1 MSRLLDRSFL
11 VRVAVGF
18 LTALVVPL
26 AGLPSARAAAPLA
39 VETFFKK
46 PDYTGTTLSPSGRY
60 VAMIAPIGNHH
71 DVGVVDLDTGKATR
85 MGSLFGDGDVVWV
98 GWQTDER
105 MLVRLGDW
113 QAVAGEPP
121 REFGLFA
128 VNRDGSDSRSVSG
141 SVVHVFRGTNAI
153 LVAAARRSR
162 TSRDLYRYDT
172 VTNTS
177 QLLTLD
183 SPGNVVRWV
192 VDFDGVPRAAVT
204 GSVDDDTSAW
214 YVRASADA
222 RWVKVEEAK
231 LGRLQSTPMQFDPAG
246 KILYVAARRDGSDYA
261 GIYEYEIASG
271 TWKGPVV
278 HHPQRDIDAED
289 AVFVVDYKARKLL
302 GLRYADD
309 RPATVWF
316 DPEWARIQKS
326 VDAALPDTV
335 NVLTR
340 DGNRWLVVSSSDRNP
355 GEARILDAKS
365 MQMKPL
371 VVYRAGIDPKAMA
384 STTWVRYPAR
394 DGMTIPALLTLPPGP
409 RDGPAPLIVDIHGG
423 PNVQATDSGFDSE
436 TQFFASRGYAVL
448 RPQFR
453 GTRGFGWKLESA
465 GFRHWGEAMQDD
477 LEDGVRWAVAQKI
490 ADPARVCF
498 YGWSYG
504 GYAAAWGAVRNA
516 TTIKCAVA
524 LAAVT
529 SLDYMFDNAQ
539 TDLSRVADRSSLL
552 SYWIGDP
559 KTDRA
564 RFKRVSPLDNA
575 DKVGVP
581 IFLAYGASD
590 HRVPLVHGS
599 DFHAALDKY
608 HKAHEWVVYSDEGH
622 GFNKDQNRY
631 DLYNKVEHFLGE
643 YLGTRS
649 TPAAPATEEV
659 K

>member
-1 MSRLLDRSFL
+1 MAIAFL
-11 VRVAVGF
+11 AALFVSLWNPPGVR
-18 LTALVVPL
+18 
-26 AGLPSARAAAPLA
+26 AAPLP

-46 PDYTGTTLSPSGRY
+46 PDYTGATLSPSGRY
-60 VAMIAPIGNHH
+60 VAVIAPIGDHH
-71 DVGVVDLDTGKATR
+71 GIGIIDLDTGAATR
-85 MGSLFGDGDVVWV
+85 MSTVFGDGDVVWV

-105 MLVRLGDW
+105 ILVRLGDW

-121 REFGLFA
+121 RDFGLFA
-128 VNRDGSDSRSVSG
+128 INRDGSDSRRISG
-141 SVVHVFRGTNAI
+141 GVVRIFRGTNVI
-153 LVAAARRSR
+153 LIEAARRSR
-162 TSRDLYRYDT
+162 ISRDLYRYDT

-183 SPGNVVRWV
+183 SPGDVVRWI
-192 VDFDGVPRAAVT
+192 VDFDGIPRAAVT
-204 GSVDDDTSAW
+204 GSVDDDRSAW
-214 YVRASADA
+214 YVRESAESH
-222 RWVKVEEAK
+222 WVKVEEAK
-231 LGRLQSTPMQFDPAG
+231 LGRLQSVPMQFDPGG
-246 KILYVAARRDGSDYA
+246 KILYVSARRGGSDFA
-261 GIYEYEIASG
+261 AIYEYEIASG

-278 HHPQRDIDAED
+278 HHPERDIDAQD
-289 AVFVVDYKARKLL
+289 AAFVVDYGTRKLL

-316 DPEWARIQKS
+316 DPEWARIQNS

-335 NVLTR
+335 NGIAHE
-340 DGNRWLVVSSSDRNP
+340 GNRWLVVSSSDRNP
-355 GEARILDAKS
+355 GEARILDTKS

-371 VVYRAGIDPKAMA
+371 FVYRPWVDPKTMA

-394 DGMTIPALLTLPPGP
+394 DGMSIPALLTLPPGP
-409 RDGPAPLIVDIHGG
+409 RDRPVPLVVDIHGG
-423 PNVQATDSGFDSE
+423 PNAQATGFGFDTE

-453 GTRGFGWKLESA
+453 GTQGFGWKLESA

-477 LEDGVRWAVAQKI
+477 LEDAVKWAVAEKI
-490 ADPARVCF
+490 VDPAHVCF

-504 GYAAAWGAVRNA
+504 GYAAAWGAIRNA

-529 SLDYMFDNAQ
+529 SLEYMFDNAQ
-539 TDLSRVADRSSLL
+539 TDLSRVADRSTLL

-590 HRVPLVHGS
+590 IRVPLVHGA
-599 DFHAALDKY
+599 DFHSALDKN
-608 HKAHEWVVYSDEGH
+608 HKPHEWVVYNDEGH
-622 GFNKDQNRY
+622 GFNKDENRF
-631 DLYNKVEHFLGE
+631 DLYRRVERFLAE
-643 YLGTRS
+643 YLGAS
-649 TPAAPATEEV
+649 PAPAATLPPAA